1 METPGLVEVRSKV
14 WIERREVVLLSEWR
28 ISLLEAIASEGSL
41 TRAAALLEVP
51 FRTVWERVRQMET
64 QLGLPLVLTE
74 SGGSTGG
81 SSRITPEAEDLV
93 ARFRRLTV
101 DIRELI
107 ERRFEVEF
115 RGIL

>member
-101 DIRELI
+101 VIRELI